1 MIWLYSLIFITSCA
15 LLFWSGN
22 FLVGALIRIARFLGW
37 KEFVVAFFIMAF
49 ATSIPNL
56 FVGIISGLNKIPELS
71 FGDVVGTNIVDLAL
85 ILGLS
90 ALISRRGLSV
100 PSRTVQDSAIFTM
113 AVAILPLI
121 LIQDGL
127 LSRIDGI
134 LLLSAFLIYLFW
146 LFHKRERFE
155 KVYDGVGKP
164 LNLTSF
170 FKDLILISGS
180 ILLLLLSAQGIVK
193 SAIFFAEYLNFPISL
208 IGILI
213 IGLGTALP
221 EASFALQAARK
232 GQDWLILGNLMG
244 SVVITSTFVLGMVS
258 LIFPIKIF
266 DFAPFFIARLFLI
279 IAAIFFLLFIR
290 TGHKVTKKEA
300 LFLLLIYLA
309 FVVIEILTK

>member
-290 TGHKVTKKEA
+290 TGHKVTRKEA